1 MYIPSFLEYLEFQKR
16 FSLHTVKAY
25 ENDLSGFEKFIFE
38 ENDIQDWK
46 EINHHHIRQWI
57 VDLSENNI
65 SPRSINRKL
74 SSLKSY
80 YKFLIRDGR
89 VKVNPMSKVVAP
101 KQSKKLLRVVSE
113 KEIIQLLE
121 KAEYPE
127 GYQGQLHKM
136 IISTFYSTGMRL
148 SELIHLKETDV
159 DLDNNRLRVL
169 GKRNKERYIPI
180 SKSFRQELY
189 SYREQRRVIGNE
201 GGETWFFVNEKSK
214 KLYPKLVYDLV
225 NKYIGS
231 VSSIEKKSPHV
242 LRHSFATHMLN
253 RGADLNSIKELLGH
267 SNLSATQIY
276 THNSVD
282 QLKKTYNQAHP
293 RGEKN

>member
-1 MYIPSFLEYLEFQKR
+1 MYIPPFLEYLEFQKR
-16 FSLHTVKAY
+16 FSTHTINAY
-25 ENDLSGFEKFIFE
+25 ENDLRSFENFVFN
-38 ENDIQDWK
+38 ENELVEWK
-46 EINHHHIRQWI
+46 EVNHHHVRQWI
-57 VDLSENNI
+57 VELSENEI

-74 SSLKSY
+74 SSLKSF
-80 YKFLIRDGR
+80 YKFLLRDGR
-89 VKVNPMSKVVAP
+89 VESSPMSKVVSP

-113 KEIIQLLE
+113 KEIDHLLE
-121 KAEYPE
+121 KTDFPE
-127 GYQGQLHKM
+127 GYTGALHKT

-148 SELIHLKETDV
+148 SELIHLEDGDV

-180 SKSFRQELY
+180 SRSFKEELLEY
-189 SYREQRRVIGNE
+189 KKQKREVSNDAAGS
-201 GGETWFFVNEKSK
+201 GFFVNQKGK
-214 KLYPKLVYDLV
+214 KLYPKLVYDIV
-225 NKYIGS
+225 NRYISS

-267 SNLSATQIY
+267 SSLSATQVY

>member
-16 FSLHTVKAY
+16 FSPHTIKAY
-25 ENDLSGFEKFIFE
+25 KNDLTSFEKYIFD
-38 ENDIQDWK
+38 ENGIQDWK

-57 VDLSENNI
+57 VELSENDI

-74 SSLKSY
+74 SSLKTY
-80 YKFLIRDGR
+80 YKFLLRDGR
-89 VKVNPMSKVVAP
+89 VESNPMSKVTAP

-113 KEIIQLLE
+113 KEINDLLE
-121 KAEYPE
+121 RVEYPE
-127 GYQGQLHKM
+127 GYQGLLHKT
-136 IISTFYSTGMRL
+136 IISTFYSTGIRL
-148 SELIHLKETDV
+148 SELIHLKDLDV

-180 SKSFRQELY
+180 SGSFKQELN
-189 SYREQRRVIGNE
+189 SFREQRRAIHNG
-201 GGETWFFVNEKSK
+201 GGETWFFINEKSK

-267 SNLSATQIY
+267 SNLSATQVY

>member
-16 FSLHTVKAY
+16 FSKHTIKAY
-25 ENDLSGFEKFIFE
+25 ENDLNTFENFMFE
-38 ENDIQDWK
+38 ENEIEDWK
-46 EINHHHIRQWI
+46 EINHHHIRNWI
-57 VDLSENNI
+57 VELSENDI
-65 SPRSINRKL
+65 SSRSINRKL
-74 SSLKSY
+74 SSLKSF
-80 YKFLIRDGR
+80 YKYLLRDGI
-89 VKVNPMSKVVAP
+89 VVNNPMSKVQAP

-113 KEIIQLLE
+113 KEIDQLFE
-121 KAEYPE
+121 KVDFPE
-127 GYQGQLHKM
+127 GYRGLLHKT
-136 IISTFYSTGMRL
+136 ILATFYSTGMRL
-148 SELIHLKETDV
+148 SELIHLKDADV
-159 DLDNNRLRVL
+159 DFDNNRLRVL
-169 GKRNKERYIPI
+169 GKRNKERFLPI
-180 SKSFRQELY
+180 SKTFKAELISFK
-189 SYREQRRVIGNE
+189 EQRELSCNDTAE
-201 GGETWFFVNEKSK
+201 SWFFLNEKSK

-225 NKYIGS
+225 NGYISS